1 MAAVVRPFGEGKEAG
16 MARAGEQIEIFK
28 MSSREAQ
35 DQTTLIKKAR
45 SLQERI
51 LARRGGEL
59 LPLSW
64 RDMRRDRE
72 ERAGR
77 L

>member
-1 MAAVVRPFGEGKEAG
+1 
-16 MARAGEQIEIFK
+16 MARAEEQIEIK
-28 MSSREAQ
+28 MSSREAR